1 MFWYLEL
8 SFRGISEYSIEKLYW
23 LKRGT
28 RISNWIQFSVQ
39 SQSHRMIVAF
49 PAPVKK
55 SIASNEYAMH
65 FNGKLALI
73 GTNFENDP

>member
-1 MFWYLEL
+1 
-8 SFRGISEYSIEKLYW
+8 
-23 LKRGT
+23 
-28 RISNWIQFSVQ
+28 
-39 SQSHRMIVAF
+39 MIVAF
-49 PAPVKK
+49 PVPVKK